1 MASLSDSVNLS
12 TACVRDLRSD
22 SDILRPFALRCSR
35 AEIFLLRSASFDKS
49 LFAFRAARGSSNS
62 LTEGTAVLRR
72 MMAVTAS
79 RGADWIRA
87 CTISLVFSSHA
98 SKASHT
104 ACASSSFVFF
114 LRGVILD
121 SMLLP
126 VETTV
131 LASDLYLFSST
142 PSRIGR
148 PRSIFITSF
157 FTRS

>member
-1 MASLSDSVNLS
+1 
-12 TACVRDLRSD
+12 
-22 SDILRPFALRCSR
+22 
-35 AEIFLLRSASFDKS
+35 
-49 LFAFRAARGSSNS
+49 
-62 LTEGTAVLRR
+62 
-72 MMAVTAS
+72 MAVTAS
-79 RGADWIRA
+79 RGSDWIRA
-87 CTISLVFSSHA
+87 CTISLVFSNHA

-142 PSRIGR
+142 PSRIGSRVPSSSLPFSPGHRAGEDSPWPRFFRWLQSERHEAIR
-148 PRSIFITSF
+148 PGREPPECSDSDEDGESVF
-157 FTRS
+157 FLSSRNCLDLGGRELAVGCL